1 MKLVNTHEAK
11 TTLSQLL
18 ALVENQHET
27 VRICRHGKPIADLV
41 PITKTINPLAQ
52 NKKLASVTLLTDNL
66 DDEDWK

>member
-18 ALVENQHET
+18 AAVENQHET
-27 VRICRHGKPIADLV
+27 IRICRHGKPIADLV
-41 PITKTINPLAQ
+41 PIAKTTNPLSQ
-52 NKKLASVTLLTDNL
+52 NKKLAGVTLLSDNL